1 MEYFKKWNT
10 SKNGLLNKSNYGK
23 KSNYGT
29 VRVTTVRVTTV
40 GTVRVTMSLIKYR
53 RTKIFFFD

>member
-1 MEYFKKWNT
+1 MEYFKKWNTSKNGILQKMEYFKKWNT

-29 VRVTTVRVTTV
+29 VRVTTV
-40 GTVRVTMSLIKYR
+40 L
-53 RTKIFFFD
+53 